1 MSELKPFSESISSG
15 RELSVE
21 ANPEQYA
28 DIRVTNKALGEFSN
42 EDKSKLERAGYNKKE
57 IDAIEEL
64 RKNPSPVGFTR
75 FTNPN
80 QWVAGANVWKAITD
94 FGFVDID
101 GKGNMHIALPRF
113 GEVSQDILQ
122 AQFQDILQAQFQDIL
137 QAQFQDKEAGS
148 GPSSDDEMSSAFANA
163 ILRSWERTNMNL
175 KSSLGETEYDAAKQS
190 IWDRAYA
197 HMAKSIQAG
206 TNPFPEFK
214 FGEKNNI
221 PHGEFYH
228 KDVGWY

>member
-1 MSELKPFSESISSG
+1 MSELKPFSEGISSG
-15 RELSVE
+15 KEFNIEV
-21 ANPEQYA
+21 NPEQYA

-57 IDAIEEL
+57 IEAIEEL
-64 RKNPSPVGFTR
+64 RKNPPPVGFTR

-101 GKGNMHIALPRF
+101 GKGNMHIALPKF
-113 GEVSQDILQ
+113 GEV
-122 AQFQDILQAQFQDIL
+122 FQDL
-137 QAQFQDKEAGS
+137 EVGS
-148 GPSSDDEMSSAFANA
+148 GPSTDIEVCSAFANA
-163 ILRSWERTNMNL
+163 ILKGWEKANANL
-175 KSSLGETEYDAAKQS
+175 KTSLGETEYSAAKQS
-190 IWDRAYA
+190 VWDRAFE
-197 HMAKSIQAG
+197 HMNKNLQSG

-214 FGEKNNI
+214 FGENNNV